1 MNIENKTVNFLGD
14 SITFGSGAS
23 SNEKCFVSVFGKK
36 TGAIVRNYGISGT
49 RISRQQTPDEFERLG
64 NFCDRAKT
72 MEDADIIGVFGGTND
87 YGHGDAPLGTF
98 DDRTPDTFYGAC
110 HTLLSYLQERY
121 AGKALFL
128 ITPIHRMSENEKN
141 MHGCVLLDYVKALR
155 ETAEYYSVP
164 VLDLYKNYGIYPE
177 IQSVRESFMPD
188 GLHPSDLGHE
198 LLADKII
205 SYIKAL

>member
-1 MNIENKTVNFLGD
+1 
-14 SITFGSGAS
+14 
-23 SNEKCFVSVFGKK
+23 
-36 TGAIVRNYGISGT
+36 
-49 RISRQQTPDEFERLG
+49 
-64 NFCDRAKT
+64 
-72 MEDADIIGVFGGTND
+72 
-87 YGHGDAPLGTF
+87 
-98 DDRTPDTFYGAC
+98 
-110 HTLLSYLQERY
+110 
-121 AGKALFL
+121 
-128 ITPIHRMSENEKN
+128 

-177 IQSVRESFMPD
+177 IQSVRERFMPD